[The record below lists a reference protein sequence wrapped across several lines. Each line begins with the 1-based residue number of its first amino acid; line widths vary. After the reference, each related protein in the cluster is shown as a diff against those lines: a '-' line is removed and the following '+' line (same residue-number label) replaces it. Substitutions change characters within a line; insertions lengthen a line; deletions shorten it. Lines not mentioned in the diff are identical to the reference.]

1 MRIFG
6 NCSYKYSIKGW
17 MLRALPCNVVLEQ
30 AGSGRTAVK
39 AVDLHDLIAGEE
51 QESLGNTVARFKQYT
66 PCVY

>member
-1 MRIFG
+1 
-6 NCSYKYSIKGW
+6 